1 MKRTAL
7 SLYYRLVPSIPTL
20 EPLFFSIALA
30 MFENAANTD
39 AVILKNCQAFVFDR
53 IIQWQHHKEQIEGWH
68 FMEYFN
74 SGNVYVLEV
83 GASPVFES

>member
-1 MKRTAL
+1 MKRAAL

-39 AVILKNCQAFVFDR
+39 AVILKNCEAIEFAR
-53 IIQWQHHKEQIEGWH
+53 IIQ
-68 FMEYFN
+68 
-74 SGNVYVLEV
+74 
-83 GASPVFES
+83 